1 MSSVNSVAAEKKG
14 FDIDWKQFVH
24 LGLSLFIIAAVA
36 ALVLALVNAVTADT
50 IAARAE
56 AERQNAMASVM
67 PGADKFSELYSEDA
81 TINGI
86 TGAYSG
92 TTPVGYCVEV
102 SPNGFGGTISLMVG
116 VDSGGSVT
124 GVVILDHSET
134 AGLGA
139 RADSPDFLSQ
149 YIGKSGTIT
158 VNSGDNAIDGLTG
171 ATITSKAVTTGVN
184 TALTAVLNYSEEG
197 GQSPNEGVD

>member
-102 SPNGFGGTISLMVG
+102 SPNGFGGAISLMVG

-158 VNSGDNAIDGLTG
+158 VNSGENAIDGLTG